1 MFNCPGFL
9 RYKIAA
15 KTMRVIAKESNLS
28 DYNRNLTLTA
38 VANCSH
44 EQLWVTNLSSF
55 TQYHS
60 ICKLTCKSI
69 NLLTNNCIMNNPRRI
84 IIWVLLIIAL
94 LSLLT
99 LYGIQHKIDPILL
112 WIDRI
117 IIIIPGLVILL
128 LFFFWAAKTGKH
140 RIWKAVT
147 GIALSI
153 GVSAFTYRKYLD
165 QVRGYIDKMEEKLT
179 FTLYILVA
187 TALIII
193 SILTIRKKVKR

>member
-1 MFNCPGFL
+1 
-9 RYKIAA
+9 
-15 KTMRVIAKESNLS
+15 
-28 DYNRNLTLTA
+28 
-38 VANCSH
+38 
-44 EQLWVTNLSSF
+44 
-55 TQYHS
+55 
-60 ICKLTCKSI
+60 
-69 NLLTNNCIMNNPRRI
+69 MNNPRRI
-84 IIWVLLIIAL
+84 TVWALLIIAL

-99 LYGIQHKIDPILL
+99 LYGIQHKVDPILL

-140 RIWKAVT
+140 RIWKALT

-179 FTLYILVA
+179 LTLYILVA
-187 TALIII
+187 TALLII

>member
-1 MFNCPGFL
+1 
-9 RYKIAA
+9 
-15 KTMRVIAKESNLS
+15 
-28 DYNRNLTLTA
+28 
-38 VANCSH
+38 
-44 EQLWVTNLSSF
+44 
-55 TQYHS
+55 
-60 ICKLTCKSI
+60 
-69 NLLTNNCIMNNPRRI
+69 MNNPRRI
-84 IIWVLLIIAL
+84 TVWALLIIAL

-99 LYGIQHKIDPILL
+99 LYGIQHKVDPILL

-140 RIWKAVT
+140 RIWKAVI

-187 TALIII
+187 TALLII